1 MRVPICLT
9 SPTAPQRTVHF
20 RKHLDRLVSKALRA
34 VALLLVAVTLLISA
48 CRTAESGSTPEPVV
62 SAERIHRDIAYLSD
76 DRLEGRATGTAGN
89 DSAASYIARSHALV
103 GLRPVVVDLSR
114 SECRASTS
122 PADCVGFLQ
131 QFTARGP
138 EVSHTGHPDGL
149 RSENVVA
156 LVAGSDASLRGEYVV
171 IGAHFDHLGRSS
183 FGALDPDA
191 GDAIRNGA
199 DDNASGTAAVMELA
213 RLFAAHPAR
222 RSIVVV
228 SFTGEELGLL
238 GSQWF
243 VDHAPVPLDSIVA
256 MVNFDMVGRLRNDK
270 LIVYGVA
277 TAKELPEVL
286 AAANIAPKLAISAV
300 GDGFG
305 PSDHSSFYAKGI
317 PVLHFFT
324 DLHDDY
330 HRATDDIERINA
342 PGEAR
347 VVALAERTVRA
358 IADRPSRLT
367 AVRVAASPPSSGGQG
382 SNTYLGSIPDM
393 GGGEVPGLKLT
404 GVRAGSPAELGGL
417 AAGDVIVEFGGAVVT
432 DLNSYS
438 AALYAHKPGDIVSV
452 VYLRAGARRSTSV
465 TLGKRGQ

>member
-1 MRVPICLT
+1 M
-9 SPTAPQRTVHF
+9 S
-20 RKHLDRLVSKALRA
+20 LR
-34 VALLLVAVTLLISA
+34 TLLGEPTRTFWRRALPLAAGATLTLSA
-48 CRTAESGSTPEPVV
+48 CRTAESGAVRVPEV
-62 SAERIHRDIAYLSD
+62 SAERLYRDIAYLAD
-76 DRLEGRATGTAGN
+76 DRLEGRGTGSAGN
-89 DSAASYIARSHALV
+89 DSAAAYVARSHALV
-103 GLRPVVVDLSR
+103 GLRPLVTDTTRV
-114 SECRASTS
+114 ECRTAQAEPS
-122 PADCVGFLQ
+122 CLGFLQ
-131 QFTARGP
+131 RFTARGA
-138 EVSHTGHPDGL
+138 EVAHTGHPEGL
-149 RSENVVA
+149 RSQNVVA
-156 LVAGSDASLRGEYVV
+156 MVRGSDVRLRGEYVV
-171 IGAHFDHLGRSS
+171 IGAHFDHLGRST
-183 FGALDPDA
+183 FGALDPQA
-191 GDAIRNGA
+191 GDVIRNGA

-213 RLFAAHPAR
+213 RLFAARPAR
-222 RSIVVV
+222 RSIIVA

-243 VDHAPVPLDSIVA
+243 VEHAPVPIDSVVA

-277 TAKELPEVL
+277 TAVELPEML
-286 AAANIAPKLAISAV
+286 AAANVAPKLAISAV

-305 PSDHSSFYAKGI
+305 PSDQSSFYAKGI

-347 VVALAERTVRA
+347 VVALAERAVRA

-367 AVRVAASPPSSGGQG
+367 AVRVAAPPPSSGGQG

-393 GGGEVPGLKLT
+393 SAGEVPGLKLT

-432 DLNSYS
+432 DLASYS
-438 AALYAHKPGDIVSV
+438 AALYAHKPGDV
-452 VYLRAGARRSTSV
+452 VAVVFLRGGQRRTTAV
-465 TLGKRGQ
+465 TLGKRG